1 MTKTVTTQHCA
12 FLKLNEALN
21 KMNKD
26 NQNRQTNSDQCT
38 IANRNKLQENLG
50 TRMQPLVE
58 SNDNIIETRIKE
70 IESQTQTSQV
80 REMKEQQFQDQENV
94 DRSKAISK
102 DKNEMSDLEQDI
114 YNFSDIEVN
123 NESQT
128 VSYTYNMLTLCV

>member
-12 FLKLNEALN
+12 FLKLNETLN

-50 TRMQPLVE
+50 AKMQPLVE
-58 SNDNIIETRIKE
+58 SNDNVIETRIKE
-70 IESQTQTSQV
+70 IESQTQTRQV

-94 DRSKAISK
+94 DRSKGISK
-102 DKNEMSDLEQDI
+102 DKNEMSYLEQDI

-128 VSYTYNMLTLCV
+128 VSYTYNMLILCV

>member
-50 TRMQPLVE
+50 ARMQPLVE
-58 SNDNIIETRIKE
+58 SNDNVIETTIKE

-80 REMKEQQFQDQENV
+80 REMKFQDQENI
-94 DRSKAISK
+94 DRSKATSK
-102 DKNEMSDLEQDI
+102 DKNEMSDLQQDI

>member
-26 NQNRQTNSDQCT
+26 NENRQTNSDQCT
-38 IANRNKLQENLG
+38 ISNRNKLQENLG
-50 TRMQPLVE
+50 ARMQPLVE
-58 SNDNIIETRIKE
+58 SNDNVIETRIKE

-94 DRSKAISK
+94 DRSKATSK

-123 NESQT
+123 NESQA
-128 VSYTYNMLTLCV
+128 VSYTYNMLTLYV

>member
-1 MTKTVTTQHCA
+1 MTKTITTQHCA

-26 NQNRQTNSDQCT
+26 NENRQTNSDQCT

-50 TRMQPLVE
+50 ARMQPLVE
-58 SNDNIIETRIKE
+58 SNDNVIETRIKE
-70 IESQTQTSQV
+70 IESQTQRSQV

-94 DRSKAISK
+94 DRSKATSK
-102 DKNEMSDLEQDI
+102 DKNEMSYLEQDI

-128 VSYTYNMLTLCV
+128 VSYTYNMLSLYV

>member
-50 TRMQPLVE
+50 ARMQPLVE
-58 SNDNIIETRIKE
+58 SNDNVIETTIKE
-70 IESQTQTSQV
+70 IESQTQTNQV
-80 REMKEQQFQDQENV
+80 REMKFQDQENI
-94 DRSKAISK
+94 DRSKATSK
-102 DKNEMSDLEQDI
+102 DKNEMSDLQQDI